1 MANLIAFF
9 GRAHP
14 AMSVIQCPAPEPE
27 GDSKDDPMTAEFSN
41 VYDDGVRAEAYAELE
56 FPGTYYLAYRD
67 LPAIIGEHV
76 RGRKAVDFG
85 CGAGRSTRCLRK
97 LGFDAV
103 GVDISE
109 HMLAR
114 ARERDPRGEYRLVPD
129 GDLGGLAAGSYDLV
143 LSAFTFDNVPTMEKK
158 IRLLNSLKRL
168 LNGGGRI
175 VNLVSAPDI
184 YVNEWASF
192 STKDFP
198 ENRTARSGDKVRIVM
213 LDVEDRRP
221 VEDILCTDR
230 DYQEAYQRA
239 GLMPIRVYRPLAKQT
254 EAFSWVSET
263 TIAPWVIYVLG
274 HADSSGPEVT
284 S

>member
-1 MANLIAFF
+1 
-9 GRAHP
+9 
-14 AMSVIQCPAPEPE
+14 
-27 GDSKDDPMTAEFSN
+27 MTAEFSN
-41 VYDDGVRAEAYAELE
+41 VYDDGARAEAYAELE

-67 LPAIIGEHV
+67 LPAIIGKHV

-85 CGAGRSTRCLRK
+85 CGTGRSTRFLRK

-114 ARERDPRGEYRLVPD
+114 ARERDPGGEYCLVPD
-129 GDLGGLAAGSYDLV
+129 GDLGGFAAGTYDLV
-143 LSAFTFDNVPTMEKK
+143 LSAFTFDNIPTMEKK
-158 IRLLNSLKRL
+158 ITLLDSLKRL

-198 ENRTARSGDKVRIVM
+198 ENRTARSGDKVLIVM

-221 VEDILCTDR
+221 VEDILCTDY
-230 DYQEAYQRA
+230 DYHEAYKRA
-239 GLMPIRVYRPLAKQT
+239 GLMPIKTYRPLAKQT
-254 EAFSWVSET
+254 EAYSWVSET

-274 HADSSGPEVT
+274 HAEQSGYRLHRRLLPA